1 MVGAK
6 RSLGQHFLA
15 SEAVVRRMI
24 ESCRFMASQARGIVE
39 VGPGRGAL
47 TGGLAALGKPLWLVE
62 LDDALGADLA
72 RRFPEAR
79 LSVADARTFDWH
91 SLSRISG
98 LFPWFLVGN
107 LPYNAGTEILRQ
119 ALASRETLVGMVV
132 MLQREVAAKFC
143 AGAGEGGY
151 GPLAAWADPWW
162 DRRILFTVPPGAFAP
177 APKVTSA
184 VCAFQ
189 ARSVPGLPSGTM
201 WSYWDFLQGAF
212 RHPRKT
218 LASNLSDGHGE
229 MRERWIAVLG
239 RLGHPPSVRPAQVNP
254 EDLARLYAH
263 GPSG

>member
-24 ESCRFMASQARGIVE
+24 ESCRFMASQARGVVE

-47 TGGLAALGKPLWLVE
+47 TGGLAAMGKPLWLVE

-91 SLSRISG
+91 GLSRISG

-119 ALASRETLVGMVV
+119 ALASRETLVGIVV

-143 AGAGEGGY
+143 AGAGGAGY

-162 DRRILFTVPPGAFAP
+162 DRRILFGVPPGAFAP

-189 ARSVPGLPSGTM
+189 ARPVPGLPSGAM

-218 LASNLSDGHGE
+218 LASNLSGGHRE
-229 MRERWIAVLG
+229 TRERWIAALG
-239 RLGHPPSVRPAQVNP
+239 RLGYAPSVRPAQVNP